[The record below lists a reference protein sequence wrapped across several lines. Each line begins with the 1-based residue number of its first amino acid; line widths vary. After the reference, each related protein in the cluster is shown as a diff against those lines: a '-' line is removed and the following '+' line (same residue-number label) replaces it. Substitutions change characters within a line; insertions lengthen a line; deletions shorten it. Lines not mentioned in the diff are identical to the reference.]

1 MPALQ
6 RIRKRADGACGFLSA
21 DNRCRIHEE
30 LGAAKKPLT
39 CRLFPYAFHTAAD
52 GVVVTASF
60 GCPTIVAN
68 EGPLIGTGESL
79 RGHRVAAQGMV
90 RDPSAVKRRRCSS
103 CTGAKMDD
111 AGVAACSARACWRC

>member
-1 MPALQ
+1 MEPRAAIAIRSSRFQRCRALQ

-60 GCPTIVAN
+60 GCPT
-68 EGPLIGTGESL
+68 
-79 RGHRVAAQGMV
+79 
-90 RDPSAVKRRRCSS
+90 DRRE
-103 CTGAKMDD
+103 
-111 AGVAACSARACWRC
+111 